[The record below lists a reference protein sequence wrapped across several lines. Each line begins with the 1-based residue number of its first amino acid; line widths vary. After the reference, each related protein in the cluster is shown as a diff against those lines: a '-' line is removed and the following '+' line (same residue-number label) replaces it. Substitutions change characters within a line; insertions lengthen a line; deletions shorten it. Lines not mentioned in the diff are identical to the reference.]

1 MSLEI
6 FDEERRQR
14 SFALV
19 KRDLDLDVIYH
30 KLSKDYGSKGLHD
43 LSVNDRITHECNKI
57 NTVKIHNQ
65 SWSCKEVK
73 ILRSFALVKR
83 DLDLDVIY
91 HKLSKDYGS
100 KEKIFLSSVNPSNHA
115 TRTNNG
121 GLLEIFDLDEKGIA
135 PNKYINAL
143 FEEMSNFWMDLKPKD
158 DAAIVI
164 NIASWL
170 RQFTCDFI
178 HRETGFS
185 IHYYHHFLFIGSRVK
200 KLVNN
205 NDYFYERIEDIVR
218 KRRKEIEKTFKYN
231 DNFNDPLL
239 LRPMTDSG
247 VMFDAFVTG
256 TDTVINVG
264 STTVGSSQKSRIVMP
279 AKCNS
284 NIPQSYQDEIYKK
297 TQLLHFPS
305 FQNLQ
310 MSETTL
316 TKEEL
321 HEVLDLNRKYQA
333 EIDNAI
339 LKIKAK
345 IEKNKEIQQ
354 QIIHLKEHNNNSNV
368 QKEHKESTIYSP
380 PFFVDSNGN
389 TPPMNATQDGKLRD
403 FSFMQR
409 HFKWNQAERDSLAKA
424 IESQN
429 MRLEALIAMGELNPT
444 IRRGRW
450 TEQDDQALKNA
461 VQMYGPGNWV
471 KIQQFV
477 PSRTDVQCRERWVN
491 VLSPDIKKD
500 PWTAEDE
507 KLLQIVKEIGL
518 GKWARVCMC
527 MEGRTD
533 NQAEANVKRE
543 AERANDRSHPIYPIN
558 LASASTLSQII
569 NDVKYAD
576 NN

>member
-1 MSLEI
+1 
-6 FDEERRQR
+6 
-14 SFALV
+14 
-19 KRDLDLDVIYH
+19 
-30 KLSKDYGSKGLHD
+30 
-43 LSVNDRITHECNKI
+43 
-57 NTVKIHNQ
+57 
-65 SWSCKEVK
+65 
-73 ILRSFALVKR
+73 
-83 DLDLDVIY
+83 
-91 HKLSKDYGS
+91 
-100 KEKIFLSSVNPSNHA
+100 
-115 TRTNNG
+115 
-121 GLLEIFDLDEKGIA
+121 
-135 PNKYINAL
+135 
-143 FEEMSNFWMDLKPKD
+143 
-158 DAAIVI
+158 
-164 NIASWL
+164 
-170 RQFTCDFI
+170 
-178 HRETGFS
+178 
-185 IHYYHHFLFIGSRVK
+185 
-200 KLVNN
+200 
-205 NDYFYERIEDIVR
+205 
-218 KRRKEIEKTFKYN
+218 
-231 DNFNDPLL
+231 
-239 LRPMTDSG
+239 
-247 VMFDAFVTG
+247 
-256 TDTVINVG
+256 
-264 STTVGSSQKSRIVMP
+264 
-279 AKCNS
+279 
-284 NIPQSYQDEIYKK
+284 
-297 TQLLHFPS
+297 
-305 FQNLQ
+305 

-429 MRLEALIAMGELNPT
+429 MRLEALIAMGERRSFRDVLNINKNKLLYNVQNLDWQEISRQHVVTKNAEECLTQWTTRDHPYVNRSEWTAQEISNLYQIAKQKNNRNWQLIAAELGTNRTAAECFKQYNKQFLEPRKWTQDEDELLVRAQCLHRWTKRLNPT

-500 PWTAEDE
+500 PWTAEEDE

-533 NQAEANVKRE
+533 NQKKAEANVKRE

-576 NN
+576 NNEIIELADNEKESAEYQILQSRFQMITRSDDGVIIKQPSEDDVYQEYMSESSGQVNEI

>member
-1 MSLEI
+1 
-6 FDEERRQR
+6 
-14 SFALV
+14 
-19 KRDLDLDVIYH
+19 
-30 KLSKDYGSKGLHD
+30 
-43 LSVNDRITHECNKI
+43 
-57 NTVKIHNQ
+57 
-65 SWSCKEVK
+65 
-73 ILRSFALVKR
+73 
-83 DLDLDVIY
+83 
-91 HKLSKDYGS
+91 
-100 KEKIFLSSVNPSNHA
+100 
-115 TRTNNG
+115 
-121 GLLEIFDLDEKGIA
+121 
-135 PNKYINAL
+135 
-143 FEEMSNFWMDLKPKD
+143 
-158 DAAIVI
+158 
-164 NIASWL
+164 
-170 RQFTCDFI
+170 
-178 HRETGFS
+178 
-185 IHYYHHFLFIGSRVK
+185 
-200 KLVNN
+200 
-205 NDYFYERIEDIVR
+205 
-218 KRRKEIEKTFKYN
+218 
-231 DNFNDPLL
+231 
-239 LRPMTDSG
+239 
-247 VMFDAFVTG
+247 
-256 TDTVINVG
+256 
-264 STTVGSSQKSRIVMP
+264 
-279 AKCNS
+279 
-284 NIPQSYQDEIYKK
+284 
-297 TQLLHFPS
+297 
-305 FQNLQ
+305 

-429 MRLEALIAMGELNPT
+429 MRLEALIAMGELVVTKNAEECLTQWTTRDHPYVNRSEWTAQEISNLYQIAKQKNNRNWQLIAAELGTNRTAAECFKQYNKQFLEPRKWTQDEDELLVRAQCLHRWTKRLNPT

-500 PWTAEDE
+500 PWTAEEDE

-533 NQAEANVKRE
+533 NQKKAEANVKRE

-576 NN
+576 NNEIIELADNEKESAEYQILQSRFQM

>member
-1 MSLEI
+1 
-6 FDEERRQR
+6 
-14 SFALV
+14 
-19 KRDLDLDVIYH
+19 
-30 KLSKDYGSKGLHD
+30 
-43 LSVNDRITHECNKI
+43 
-57 NTVKIHNQ
+57 
-65 SWSCKEVK
+65 
-73 ILRSFALVKR
+73 
-83 DLDLDVIY
+83 
-91 HKLSKDYGS
+91 
-100 KEKIFLSSVNPSNHA
+100 
-115 TRTNNG
+115 
-121 GLLEIFDLDEKGIA
+121 
-135 PNKYINAL
+135 
-143 FEEMSNFWMDLKPKD
+143 
-158 DAAIVI
+158 
-164 NIASWL
+164 
-170 RQFTCDFI
+170 
-178 HRETGFS
+178 
-185 IHYYHHFLFIGSRVK
+185 
-200 KLVNN
+200 
-205 NDYFYERIEDIVR
+205 
-218 KRRKEIEKTFKYN
+218 
-231 DNFNDPLL
+231 
-239 LRPMTDSG
+239 
-247 VMFDAFVTG
+247 
-256 TDTVINVG
+256 
-264 STTVGSSQKSRIVMP
+264 
-279 AKCNS
+279 
-284 NIPQSYQDEIYKK
+284 
-297 TQLLHFPS
+297 
-305 FQNLQ
+305 

-429 MRLEALIAMGELNPT
+429 MRLEALIAMGELQCLHRWTKRLNPT

-500 PWTAEDE
+500 PWTAEEDE

-533 NQAEANVKRE
+533 NQKKAEANVKRE